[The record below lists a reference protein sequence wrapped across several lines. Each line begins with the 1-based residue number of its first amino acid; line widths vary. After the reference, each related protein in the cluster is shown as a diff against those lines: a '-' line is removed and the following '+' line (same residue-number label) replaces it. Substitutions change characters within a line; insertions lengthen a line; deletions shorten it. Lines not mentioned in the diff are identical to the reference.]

1 MLLIDPDR
9 RFTRLVYLKCFIH
22 ERQILFVPDSKDQ
35 AWPGDSDFEIF
46 SQCYGQKVGNV
57 MLLAVLPGLC
67 VKVTQVMTIK
77 APTLA
82 HKWS

>member
-1 MLLIDPDR
+1 MTQTGDLLGLY
-9 RFTRLVYLKCFIH
+9 TSNV
-22 ERQILFVPDSKDQ
+22 LFMRGKYYFCQTQRIRPEARPV
-35 AWPGDSDFEIF
+35 DSDFEIF

-57 MLLAVLPGLC
+57 MLLAVLLSLC

-77 APTLA
+77 VPTLA

>member
-1 MLLIDPDR
+1 MTQTGDLLGLYTSNVLFMRENIISA
-9 RFTRLVYLKCFIH
+9 RLKGSSPESGL
-22 ERQILFVPDSKDQ
+22 EAQT
-35 AWPGDSDFEIF
+35 FEIF